1 MTTTHIVIAVIG
13 GVLFIVFAAVVIGV
27 LAARERAQIDSHVQA
42 MRSDLKLVFDEALG
56 HAIARGLDT
65 NAASLEAW
73 RASVKRLCEWESE
86 LLIRRLSRNGT
97 ATGRYAESRIRPIV
111 ERAYML
117 GEIVGVSIAES
128 WFEPDSTK
136 RMTPIASLIAE
147 SMDTVKDSVLEE
159 I

>member
-27 LAARERAQIDSHVQA
+27 LAARERARIDSQVDQA

-56 HAIARGLDT
+56 NAIVRGLDT

-73 RASVKRLCEWESE
+73 RACVKRMCEWESK

-117 GEIVGVSIAES
+117 GEIAGVSIAES
-128 WFEPDSTK
+128 WLELGST
-136 RMTPIASLIAE
+136 RMTPIASLIAQ